1 MVIHHSYKCNNLCT
15 LTGCDR
21 PSLNLLNQ
29 HVISNISS
37 KWEDLGLAL
46 LERKYEEKLQQ
57 IKIENN
63 KVSECCKEMFRLW
76 LESCVTATWNQLIQA
91 LRVVGLTYLAA
102 TIEGML
108 RPKEDTVCASAGKNK
123 K

>member
-1 MVIHHSYKCNNLCT
+1 MKLNNDLCT

-29 HVISNISS
+29 HVINNISS

-46 LERKYEEKLQQ
+46 LEQKDEEKLKQ
-57 IKIENN
+57 IKIDNN
-63 KVSECCKEMFRLW
+63 RVSECCKEMFRLW

-91 LRVVGLTYLAA
+91 LRMVELNSLAT

-108 RPKEDTVCASAGKNK
+108 KPMRDTVCASTGKNK
-123 K
+123 GRVLYS